1 MSHKWW
7 FIRTLGR
14 RSQWLHQWQGFCSS
28 ATAPLQDISV
38 ASDQQKN
45 FDPFLPRNDLI
56 YFLLMK
62 CNLQVQLVSTHS
74 KLIHLRIL
82 RKDLKT
88 FKYQFFQERLPRFAR
103 TLSEK
108 ITGSCGMIE
117 ICWRS
122 CFKWVVLVASPLT
135 NISPDNPLLIRNNA
149 EIRLLFPAPVRP
161 TLQA

>member
-1 MSHKWW
+1 M
-7 FIRTLGR
+7 
-14 RSQWLHQWQGFCSS
+14 
-28 ATAPLQDISV
+28 PLQDILV
-38 ASDQQKN
+38 ASDRPKS
-45 FDPFLPRNDLI
+45 FDPFLLRNDLI
-56 YFLLMK
+56 YSQLMK

-74 KLIHLRIL
+74 KLLHLRIV

-88 FKYQFFQERLPRFAR
+88 FSDQQFFQGLLPRFAR

-117 ICWRS
+117 ICCRS